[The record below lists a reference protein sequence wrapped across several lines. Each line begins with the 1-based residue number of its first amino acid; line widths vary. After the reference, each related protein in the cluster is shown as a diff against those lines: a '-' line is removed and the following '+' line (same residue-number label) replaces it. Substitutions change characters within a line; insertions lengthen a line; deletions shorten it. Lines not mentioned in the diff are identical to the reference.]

1 MNGWERILFFV
12 SLFFRVEVRGR
23 QRAAAPFPLPRP
35 LSPLFLLS
43 KGNAICL
50 FLYQGKEYK
59 LVGERIKAGGL
70 FYFIKAQKRER
81 KLRGT
86 KKRWF

>member
-1 MNGWERILFFV
+1 
-12 SLFFRVEVRGR
+12 
-23 QRAAAPFPLPRP
+23 
-35 LSPLFLLS
+35 LLS

-59 LVGERIKAGGL
+59 LVVERIKAGGL
-70 FYFIKAQKRER
+70 FYFVKAQKRER